1 MCFIGLRLKINLYAF
16 FLAIRVPCGRLCHFV
31 IHTDNPSLPPP
42 LVQNGSGIVC
52 GSKSFVFVFQY
63 FTDGQF

>member
-31 IHTDNPSLPPP
+31 IHADNPSLPPP
-42 LVQNGSGIVC
+42 LVRSGSGIVC
-52 GSKSFVFVFQY
+52 GSKYFVFVFQY